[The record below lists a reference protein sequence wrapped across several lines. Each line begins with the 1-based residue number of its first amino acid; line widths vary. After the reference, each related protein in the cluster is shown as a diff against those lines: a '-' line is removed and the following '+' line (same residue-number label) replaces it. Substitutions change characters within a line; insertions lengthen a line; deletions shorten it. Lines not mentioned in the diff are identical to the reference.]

1 MSTALNEYDAAN
13 LNAPS
18 IDADKNGLCA
28 ICHMRPASNRH
39 HIVPRSHGGTDGPT
53 IAVCGN
59 GNVSGCHGLL
69 HAGRIY
75 LRYKGGSWWFI
86 CPSPPCKVE
95 KAHRLKGWQKIRVDK
110 EETETYGKRV

>member
-1 MSTALNEYDAAN
+1 MCSLNEYDAMN

-18 IDADKNGLCA
+18 VEAYGDGLCA
-28 ICHMRPASNRH
+28 ICHMRPATNRH

-59 GNVSGCHGLL
+59 GNASGCHALL

-75 LRYKGGSWWFI
+75 LRYRHGAWWFI
-86 CPSPPCKVE
+86 CPSPPCKIEQAWNMSGWKKIKQDKPVE
-95 KAHRLKGWQKIRVDK
+95 Q
-110 EETETYGKRV
+110 TYGRKA